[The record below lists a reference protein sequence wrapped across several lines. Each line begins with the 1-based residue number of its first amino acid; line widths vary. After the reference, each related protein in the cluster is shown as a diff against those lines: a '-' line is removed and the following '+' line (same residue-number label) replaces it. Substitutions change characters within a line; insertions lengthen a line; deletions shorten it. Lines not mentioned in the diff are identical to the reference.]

1 MEGGDEQ
8 RHLGQM
14 AHYHQ
19 NCVPSLR
26 QGQPPDEIHRDRVP
40 GSFTDWEESMRAK
53 WLVVEGLAATAER
66 TRVDVVGNEGDH
78 SGPIELTTDVL
89 DHLGDG
95 RMSSQAM
102 VVVGV
107 KDVQL
112 DILIVGDI
120 EQSLIV

>member
-1 MEGGDEQ
+1 
-8 RHLGQM
+8 M

-19 NCVPSLR
+19 NRVPSLR
-26 QGQPPDEIHRDRVP
+26 QGQPLDEIHRDQVP

-53 WLVVEGLAATAER
+53 LLVVEGLAATADQ

-89 DHLGDG
+89 DCLGDA

-102 VVVGV
+102 VVVGA
-107 KDVQL
+107 KDVQS
-112 DILIVGDI
+112 DVRIVGDI
-120 EQSLIV
+120 E